1 MKKKTYHS
9 LAEAPPV
16 YVPVEEVMKNY
27 AAEAAHFDKVLGPDV
42 PARLIR
48 PRGRPR
54 KGVTVEAGKVHTV
67 RVPDSLWQA
76 AKARAAEL
84 GLTAN
89 AAVQL
94 ALRDW
99 ALR

>member
-1 MKKKTYHS
+1 
-9 LAEAPPV
+9 
-16 YVPVEEVMKNY
+16 
-27 AAEAAHFDKVLGPDV
+27 VLGPDV

-67 RVPDSLWQA
+67 RVPDSLWSA
-76 AKARAAEL
+76 ARKKADQL
-84 GLTAN
+84 GVSVN
-89 AAVQL
+89 AALQL

-99 ALR
+99 TTRT